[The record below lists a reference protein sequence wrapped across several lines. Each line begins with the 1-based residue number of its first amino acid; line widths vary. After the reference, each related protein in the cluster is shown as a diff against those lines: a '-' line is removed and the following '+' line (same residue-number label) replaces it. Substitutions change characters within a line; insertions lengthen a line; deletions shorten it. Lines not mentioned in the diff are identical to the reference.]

1 MLQPISLL
9 DGQGHWVLST
19 ILLTLAFWIVNP
31 GRLPRGVAG
40 VFMMGLLLAGKL
52 SYGDVF
58 YGFTTSAIWI
68 IIPAFLFGY
77 VIQHTGLGRRIT
89 IRMLNRFRGNI
100 VSTAFALMGVG
111 VIFSIL
117 TPSTTVRVAIVMP
130 LVFSVIKS
138 LKLTARSRESAF
150 ITLVAYTAIL
160 VPGNGWLTGSL
171 VGPVN
176 LGLLPASLTADLTWL
191 NYSRALFFPWALIT
205 VLLLIFLFVVFRPYQ
220 FTRLAASEY
229 VETDLP
235 PVSREEISAAVVLSL
250 CFY

>member
-1 MLQPISLL
+1 MNRLSQPKYRQALTKKPGFTVEVRKWIFLTLFAALLFGPFNMLQPISLL
-9 DGQGHWVLST
+9 DGQGHWVVST
-19 ILLTLAFWIVNP
+19 ILFTLASWIVNP

-77 VIQHTGLGRRIT
+77 VIQQTGLGRRIT

-138 LKLTARSRESAF
+138 LKLTARSRESAV
-150 ITLVAYTAIL
+150 TY
-160 VPGNGWLTGSL
+160 
-171 VGPVN
+171 
-176 LGLLPASLTADLTWL
+176 
-191 NYSRALFFPWALIT
+191 
-205 VLLLIFLFVVFRPYQ
+205 
-220 FTRLAASEY
+220 
-229 VETDLP
+229 
-235 PVSREEISAAVVLSL
+235 
-250 CFY
+250 